1 MLLEANIVNNDKSFI
16 LGSLTS
22 VKRLSLEISALKLV
36 YLELCIYRADC
47 WNLLMLMLDHSPNLQ
62 VLKLIGKSL
71 DGVPLWKW
79 IQPKNI
85 PKCKLLHLETF
96 VWEDYEWREDEK
108 EVTKYILSNASRLD
122 KATFLTK
129 RLTSK
134 ERVEMVEELE
144 TVIKASS
151 SCQLVFK

>member
-1 MLLEANIVNNDKSFI
+1 
-16 LGSLTS
+16 
-22 VKRLSLEISALKLV
+22 
-36 YLELCIYRADC
+36 
-47 WNLLMLMLDHSPNLQ
+47 
-62 VLKLIGKSL
+62 
-71 DGVPLWKW
+71 LWKW

-85 PKCKLLHLETF
+85 PKCMLLHLETF